1 MAQFTTAEV
10 AEKFETT
17 PRTLRKFLRADAKA
31 NGAADSLPGKGSRYA
46 IEGKALQGM
55 KKRFN
60 AWQVEQAEERK
71 ARAEKAAEDAK
82 LVEVTEA
89 ILDEVETDFDEL
101 ENPMDD
107 DPQLTEEGKRDLED
121 EERYDA

>member
-10 AEKFETT
+10 AAKFETT

-31 NGAADSLPGKGSRYA
+31 QEATDTLPGKGSRYA

-60 AWQVEQAEERK
+60 TWKAAEAQAK
-71 ARAEKAAEDAK
+71 ADRAEKAAQAAK
-82 LVEVTEA
+82 VEV
-89 ILDEVETDFDEL
+89 EVEV
-101 ENPMDD
+101 
-107 DPQLTEEGKRDLED
+107 EEVEEVEDLEPTAED
-121 EERYDA
+121 LAAIEDLDD